1 MDRRRSSFHVGPS
14 SVSVVDVSLAEYSRR
29 MSAPPQLIRK
39 FQALTN
45 RLDEALGLQRR
56 ARGKEYEVRYFDP
69 IDALPWFHR
78 WDSIR
83 AELSA
88 TEPELVDIPARP
100 VPTPSRTTD
109 NDGRGYIE
117 RDQVERIRNDMRDAW
132 DILNHPS
139 RQLPQVS
146 IDKEGIFVAGQPF
159 DAMLAVTSILRAAVR
174 SITIVD
180 NYVSEHTLSVLSVKA
195 DPVTPRILTKS
206 TPPVFVTAARAFVA
220 QYGAGPALEVR
231 TSTAF
236 HDRFIVIDDVDYYHF
251 GASIKD
257 AGKRNAFM
265 FSRIEEPAVL
275 AALATTISTEWSRG
289 TVVTL

>member
-1 MDRRRSSFHVGPS
+1 
-14 SVSVVDVSLAEYSRR
+14 
-29 MSAPPQLIRK
+29 MSAPSQLIRK

-206 TPPVFVTAARAFVA
+206 TPPVFVTAARAFV
-220 QYGAGPALEVR
+220 EDTR
-231 TSTAF
+231 
-236 HDRFIVIDDVDYYHF
+236 HR
-251 GASIKD
+251 
-257 AGKRNAFM
+257 
-265 FSRIEEPAVL
+265 E
-275 AALATTISTEWSRG
+275 AA
-289 TVVTL
+289 